1 MKFSQNSH
9 SLHILY
15 FVKFSLSFYSFLVN
29 TCKVSDWNEIDF
41 AVYITNENINDYRN
55 I

>member
-15 FVKFSLSFYSFLVN
+15 FVKFSLSFLVN